1 MSEPSI
7 FIGTH
12 PIADGKLDEFKRD
25 ARELVSVVER
35 EETRL
40 LAFNFYFNQDESEVT
55 VVQVHPDADSMLFHM
70 QVAREHITASTE
82 DQLVTKER
90 RTGTPL
96 SCASPR
102 AVAQLAEHRSPKPG
116 VEGSSPSGPVPCV
129 QPKTR
134 MDSGF
139 SYFLSYTV
147 ILRLHLLKWAEIRFR
162 LWRDCGAAVRLPR

>member
-12 PIADGKLDEFKRD
+12 RIADGKLDEFKRD

-40 LAFNFYFNQDESEVT
+40 LAFNVYFNEDESEVT

-82 DQLVTKER
+82 DQLVTER
-90 RTGTPL
+90 EAHRHPAIMRFAEGRSSTG
-96 SCASPR
+96 R
-102 AVAQLAEHRSPKPG
+102 A
-116 VEGSSPSGPVPCV
+116 PVS
-129 QPKTR
+129 KT
-134 MDSGF
+134 G
-139 SYFLSYTV
+139 
-147 ILRLHLLKWAEIRFR
+147 
-162 LWRDCGAAVRLPR
+162 G

>member
-12 PIADGKLDEFKRD
+12 RIADGKLDEFKRD

-82 DQLVTKER
+82 DQLVTKEI
-90 RTGTPL
+90 
-96 SCASPR
+96 
-102 AVAQLAEHRSPKPG
+102 QI
-116 VEGSSPSGPVPCV
+116 
-129 QPKTR
+129 
-134 MDSGF
+134 F
-139 SYFLSYTV
+139 
-147 ILRLHLLKWAEIRFR
+147 
-162 LWRDCGAAVRLPR
+162 GAPNEAVRGMIEQLTQAGVSLSAKPRHFAGFTRLGSEATAPPA

>member
-55 VVQVHPDADSMLFHM
+55 VVQVHPGADSMLFHM

-116 VEGSSPSGPVPCV
+116 VVGSSPTGPVAEKPRCCGV
-129 QPKTR
+129 FLYPQPSRNRTTSR
-134 MDSGF
+134 C
-139 SYFLSYTV
+139 
-147 ILRLHLLKWAEIRFR
+147 W
-162 LWRDCGAAVRLPR
+162 